1 MLNVSTEAKKARTG
15 AGSENTGSTH
25 VVAVLHVLLL
35 NNPDASCPW
44 NPTGKAANDDD
55 DDLGI

>member
-15 AGSENTGSTH
+15 AGSENTDSTY

-35 NNPDASCPW
+35 NPDASCPW